1 MKKILI
7 AILLVFA
14 LITFSFPDSALA
26 AGNPAKGAAVF
37 NANCSACHAGGK
49 NLLNPAK
56 TLKKEALEKYL
67 EGYKASPTQAII
79 TQVTYGK
86 GMMSAFG
93 KILKPDQIE
102 DVAAYVLQQADKW

>member
-37 NANCSACHAGGK
+37 NANCNACHWGG
-49 NLLNPAK
+49 NNYVNSEK
-56 TLKKEALEKYL
+56 TLKKEALEEYGMYSAAK
-67 EGYKASPTQAII
+67 II
-79 TQVTYGK
+79 TQVTNGK
-86 GMMSAFG
+86 PPMPAFG
-93 KILKPDQIE
+93 GTLTPEQIQ
-102 DVAAYVLQQADKW
+102 DVAAYVLQQADKGWIQ

>member
-26 AGNPAKGAAVF
+26 AGDATNGGKLFA
-37 NANCSACHAGGK
+37 ANCNACHMGGK
-49 NLLNPAK
+49 NVVKQEK
-56 TLKKEALEKYL
+56 TLKKEALEKY
-67 EGYKASPTQAII
+67 GMYSAAAII
-79 TQVTYGK
+79 EQVTNGK
-86 GMMSAFG
+86 PPMPAFRG
-93 KILKPDQIE
+93 RLKAQQIE